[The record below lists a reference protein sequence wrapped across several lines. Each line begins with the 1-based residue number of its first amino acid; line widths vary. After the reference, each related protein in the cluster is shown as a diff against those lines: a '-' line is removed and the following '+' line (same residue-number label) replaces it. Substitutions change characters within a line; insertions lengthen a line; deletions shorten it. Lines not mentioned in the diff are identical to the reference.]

1 MYDLS
6 LLWLFIVTNLLWLY
20 IVTMAS
26 LTMAIHTINS
36 QAAAYDLSVSHSV
49 EPAAL
54 QRISEMKKFKK
65 LLLQI
70 DTEGDHDLQLR
81 LDAGHVWI

>member
-6 LLWLFIVTNLLWLY
+6 LLWLYIVTNLLWLY

-26 LTMAIHTINS
+26 LTMAIHTINY

-54 QRISEMKKFKK
+54 QSAIGLTAAQASSKYVVR
-65 LLLQI
+65 
-70 DTEGDHDLQLR
+70 
-81 LDAGHVWI
+81 